1 MTQHVV
7 PKDLLTALQ
16 SCCRTVQKLKHTV
29 LFHRGEA
36 SYGMF
41 LVLSG
46 SVSLDFGVDA
56 RSPLNSSCGPGALVG
71 LPATITGHSY
81 SMTAT
86 VTQDAELGFL
96 TARELKALL
105 HERPEL
111 CAELLA
117 ILAAKL
123 AYTDQ
128 VKKAVLTKVDK
139 ADVDHGVELA

>member
-16 SCCRTVQKLKHTV
+16 GCCRTVQKPKHTV

-36 SYGMF
+36 SFGMF
-41 LVLSG
+41 LILTG

-96 TARELKALL
+96 TAQELKALL

-111 CAELLA
+111 CAELLV

-128 VKKAVLTKVDK
+128 VKKAVLTNK
-139 ADVDHGVELA
+139 ADVDHEVGLA